1 MPTSIKVTMG
11 EIPLARDLWRVAE
24 NGEIAQLHELL
35 ARGADVNSS
44 NDAGVTALMIA
55 AHHGRLEMV
64 RALTDRGADVNQID
78 RDGFTAATLAQRA
91 GYEDI
96 VRTLVAR
103 GAKPPKQIVT
113 SSAADGPALDE
124 TLRTSSAADMTS
136 ARSQPAVAP
145 LPGPPNI
152 WDVVHEAPVEF
163 DPKSAFVGHLPPLNI
178 IGLSVIALILVGAAV
193 FAFVKLNGGSLSPPA
208 ASMRTPTNNAANVP
222 TPATPQSDNTS
233 AEQRSSP
240 ATEPNETQTPATQST
255 ETAADDGRL
264 VAGAKKSKPGVV
276 ANGQPDKRPVSSPL
290 QPDERSLSSGGNT
303 TPFGAGKQINT
314 DKTGQKTTTPPKFDI
329 SLPQPTREKSND
341 ANESRKSAE
350 KKDPDKVQSPSPVR
364 PARPSPTPN

>member
-1 MPTSIKVTMG
+1 MG

-24 NGEIAQLHELL
+24 SGEIAQLHELL

-124 TLRTSSAADMTS
+124 TLRTSSAAEMTS
-136 ARSQPAVAP
+136 ARSHPAVAP

-163 DPKSAFVGHLPPLNI
+163 DPRSAFVGHLPPLNI

-208 ASMRTPTNNAANVP
+208 ASMRTLTNNAANVP
-222 TPATPQSDNTS
+222 TPATPQSDNTSSS

-255 ETAADDGRL
+255 ETAAVDGRL
-264 VAGAKKSKPGVV
+264 VVGANKSKSGVV
-276 ANGQPDKRPVSSPL
+276 ANGQPDKHPLSSPL

-314 DKTGQKTTTPPKFDI
+314 DKTGQKTATPPKFDI

-364 PARPSPTPN
+364 PARPSPTPQLK